1 MEQKKSIKHAVP
13 LPRPAKVDAG
23 LKRRKIPSKNADG
36 LKRLSRNT
44 HALGKCCCKAAAVR
58 GVVEKVVAAV
68 NDVHGTS
75 LPVPDHFLS
84 RLTSEGAFREAKLF
98 FSGLLDALNGAGSH
112 PWLPLVIGLP
122 MRTRL
127 SLASSLTSGKKLL
140 PDPCPSM
147 LLGVEDAHKKLMA
160 SKCANP
166 LEDEKFVDHVIGLVD
181 SLFRPGWDRGY
192 LRAAEG
198 VSLPMSAGVGLPRSK
213 GGVMSG
219 GMLREEYG
227 RAALGLDEEFPF
239 STEVCYQAVV
249 TEGKVRGITI
259 NHKEHQVLKPLH
271 NVLYDHLSR
280 FDWLLRGDAKISKF
294 SDFRHSSGR
303 VFVSGDYEAAT
314 DGLST
319 ELSEFLLDLILSN
332 CRYTPVSVRRWA
344 QRSLRSS
351 IRYSDGT
358 VVEQARGQLMGNLLS
373 FPLLC
378 LYNFVVFKYFVERKV
393 PLRINGDDI
402 VSQLTVEEYDRWRG
416 GIERFG
422 MKLSAGKTFVHPH
435 YFAINSTYFW
445 ARPGGLSMMEVVRL
459 GMLRKPEAL
468 GGLGGS
474 HGKFVEPFRRKTLR
488 VRVSALFLRSH
499 GRELRRTGRSLTQP
513 APKGLGVRCCVR
525 SLGMAGLLG
534 RECWYLQNFTPREKL
549 PEAPAQHNLQGLP
562 DGWKRTRRRMTG
574 EEKRAWSVYLAAEM
588 VERKWTCQ
596 VQVVKRVWDDY
607 FERVRAYGGE
617 GYWRRFVAERRSG
630 SALRC
635 FRMLKRQGFR
645 SKYDPMKLRLCFVH
659 RSCSAGGRL
668 PEEEG
673 VWVKE
678 DRRDVTFVPARI
690 TAVGVAVL

>member
-1 MEQKKSIKHAVP
+1 MERLKPIFNVVP
-13 LPRPAKVDAG
+13 SARPAKVVAG
-23 LKRRKIPSKNADG
+23 CRRQVLAKNAASP
-36 LKRLSRNT
+36 KRSIRNS
-44 HALGKCCCKAAAVR
+44 HALDTCCCKAAAVR
-58 GVVEKVVAAV
+58 GVVEKVVAAI
-68 NDVHGTS
+68 NEVHGTR
-75 LPVPDHFLS
+75 LPVPDRFLS
-84 RLTSEGAFREAKLF
+84 KLTSGGAFREAKEF

-140 PDPCPSM
+140 PDPCPGM

-166 LEDEKFVDHVIGLVD
+166 LEDEKFADHVVGLVD
-181 SLFRPGWDRGY
+181 KLFRPGWDRGY
-192 LRAAEG
+192 LRAAES
-198 VSLPMSAGVGLPRSK
+198 VTLPMSAGVGLPRSK

-227 RAALGLDEEFPF
+227 RAALGLDEDFPF
-239 STEVCYQAVV
+239 TSEVSYQAVV

-294 SDFRHSSGR
+294 SDFRSSAGR

-332 CRYTPVSVRRWA
+332 CRYTPVTVRRWA
-344 QRSLRSS
+344 QKSLRSS
-351 IRYSDGT
+351 IRYSDGS

-378 LYNFVVFKYFVERKV
+378 LYNYVVFKYFVKRKV

-402 VSQLTVEEYDRWRG
+402 VSQITVEEYDSWRG

-445 ARPGGLSMMEVVRL
+445 AGPERLSMMEVMRL

-468 GGLGGS
+468 GGLGAS

-488 VRVSALFLRSH
+488 VRVSALFLKSH

-513 APKGLGVRCCVR
+513 SPKGLGVRCSVR
-525 SLGMAGLLG
+525 SLGMAGLLE
-534 RECWYLQNFTPREKL
+534 RESWYLQNFVSRERM
-549 PEAPAQHNLQGLP
+549 PAAPSEHNLQGLP
-562 DGWKRTRRRMTG
+562 EGWRRVRRQMTG
-574 EEKRAWSVYLAAEM
+574 DERRAWEIYLAAEM
-588 VERKWTCQ
+588 IERKWTTRIE
-596 VQVVKRVWDDY
+596 VVKRVWSDY
-607 FERVRAYGGE
+607 FERVRAFGGE

-630 SALRC
+630 SALKC
-635 FRMLKRQGFR
+635 FRMLKSQGFS
-645 SKYDPMKLRLCFVH
+645 SKYDPMKLRLSYVH
-659 RSCSAGGRL
+659 HSCSAGGRAS
-668 PEEEG
+668 EEVG

-678 DRRDVTFVPARI
+678 AKREIVFRSAGCR
-690 TAVGVAVL
+690 

>member
-1 MEQKKSIKHAVP
+1 MMAERNKSAQNRRPPLQTSSQKTQAGRMGR
-13 LPRPAKVDAG
+13 PRN
-23 LKRRKIPSKNADG
+23 S
-36 LKRLSRNT
+36 
-44 HALGKCCCKAAAVR
+44 HALRTCCCKAAAVV
-58 GVVEKVVAAV
+58 GAVEKTVAAV
-68 NDVHGTS
+68 NDVYGTN
-75 LPVPDHFLS
+75 LPVPGCFFS
-84 RLTSEGAFREAKLF
+84 RLTSEGAFREAKVF

-112 PWLPLVIGLP
+112 PWLSLVIGLP

-166 LEDEKFVDHVIGLVD
+166 LEDEEFVDHVVALVD
-181 SLFRPGWDRGY
+181 KLFRPGWDRGY
-192 LRAAEG
+192 LRAAENAT
-198 VSLPMSAGVGLPRSK
+198 LPMSAGVGLPRSK
-213 GGVMSG
+213 GGVMSC

-227 RAALGLDEEFPF
+227 RAALGLDEDYPF
-239 STEVCYQAVV
+239 TSEVCYQAVV

-280 FDWLLRGDAKISKF
+280 FDWLLRGDAKKEKF
-294 SDFRHSSGR
+294 SDFRSCGGE

-332 CRYTPVSVRRWA
+332 CRYVPVSVRRWA

-351 IRYSDGT
+351 IRYTDGT

-378 LYNFVVFKYFVERKV
+378 LYNYVVFKYFVKRRV

-402 VSQLTVEEYDRWRG
+402 VSRITSEEYDSWRG

-445 ARPGGLSMMEVVRL
+445 AGPNKLSMMEVMRL
-459 GMLRKPEAL
+459 GMLRRPEAL
-468 GGLGGS
+468 GGLGAS

-488 VRVSALFLRSH
+488 VRVSTLFLRSH

-513 APKGLGVRCCVR
+513 APAGLGVRCCVR
-525 SLGMAGLLG
+525 SLGMAGLLE
-534 RECWYLQNFTPREKL
+534 REAWYLQNFTPREKM
-549 PEAPAQHNLQGLP
+549 PAAPCEHNLQGLP
-562 DGWKRTRRRMTG
+562 EGWKRTRRRMTSV
-574 EEKRAWSVYLAAEM
+574 ERRAWGVYLAAEM
-588 VERKWTCQ
+588 VARKWSTQ
-596 VQVVKRVWDDY
+596 VEVVKRVWDDY

-630 SALRC
+630 RALKS
-635 FRMLKRQGFR
+635 FRLLKSQGFR
-645 SKYDPMKLRLCFVH
+645 SKFDPMKLRLSFVH
-659 RSCSAGGRL
+659 HSCSKGGRDS
-668 PEEEG
+668 EDG
-673 VWVKE
+673 AVWVKE
-678 DRRDVTFVPARI
+678 ERQGINFLLAGCR
-690 TAVGVAVL
+690 